1 MKQLLVSLL
10 QLQKERTISKRVKRF
25 IEHKTNEVIILT
37 DDEKI
42 FLELHKII

>member
-10 QLQKERTISKRVKRF
+10 QLQKERTISKRVKRV
-25 IEHKTNEVIILT
+25 IENKINEVKILT